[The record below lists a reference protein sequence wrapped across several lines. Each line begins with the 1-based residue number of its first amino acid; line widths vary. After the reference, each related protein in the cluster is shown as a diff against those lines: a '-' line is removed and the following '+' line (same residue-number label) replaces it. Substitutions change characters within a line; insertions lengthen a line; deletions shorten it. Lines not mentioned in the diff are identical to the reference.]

1 LFGLVLVFDAL
12 SLFFLTEPALM
23 LIAQECRTTSAANKT
38 VVFKI
43 VFIVLNYSDSLGLY
57 FRV

>member
-1 LFGLVLVFDAL
+1 
-12 SLFFLTEPALM
+12 LFFLTEPALM

-43 VFIVLNYSDSLGLY
+43 VFIVLKELNYHYNLIPL
-57 FRV
+57 RQ